1 MCVPRLEGFPRSA
14 GLRPRPFCRQGM
26 SLLVMIFVV
35 IVLLGLALYIVNLI
49 PIAQPPFAKPL
60 LMILCAAIAFFVIA
74 ERSGLLR

>member
-1 MCVPRLEGFPRSA
+1 MPVRSITTRHIIGAPRAPEA
-14 GLRPRPFCRQGM
+14 DAM
-26 SLLVMIFVV
+26 SILILIFVV
-35 IVLLGLALYIVNLI
+35 IVLLVLALYIVNLI